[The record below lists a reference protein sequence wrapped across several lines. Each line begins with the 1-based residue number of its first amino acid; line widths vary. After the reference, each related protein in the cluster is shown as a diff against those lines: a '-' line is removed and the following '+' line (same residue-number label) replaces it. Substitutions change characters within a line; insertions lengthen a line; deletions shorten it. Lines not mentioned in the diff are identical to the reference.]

1 MIIDLEL
8 SDVKVKEIAPNH
20 EVLTI
25 TPLPTGYGT
34 TIGTALRRV
43 LLSSLSGY
51 AITAIKIAGIT
62 HEFTTIPGVKDS
74 VVDMILNLKQVRFL
88 IADGDSINA
97 KLSVNKEGKVFAK
110 DIKLPGDMEIANP
123 DLLITTLD
131 KKTKLEID
139 FVIEKGCGFSPVVN
153 RENRKNKEINL
164 IEIDAF
170 FCPVKKVSF
179 NISKARVGQSTDLDK
194 LELEIE
200 TDGTI
205 NPKDALS
212 KSAGILRNYFGLLDP
227 EYLTTEE
234 RKTIKNEEEENIE
247 EEETILG
254 NKSGRKYTP
263 VEVLKLSPRTL
274 NALINNKIDSVEQ
287 LITYTE
293 NKLTNLKGFG
303 AKAMFEVKEALKII
317 DQKLNQETE

>member
-1 MIIDLEL
+1 MMIDLEL
-8 SDVKVKEIAPNH
+8 SDVKIEKIAPNH

-25 TPLPTGYGT
+25 TPLPTGYGP

-43 LLSSLSGY
+43 LLSSLSGS
-51 AITAIKIAGIT
+51 AITAAKITGVS

-74 VVDMILNLKQVRFL
+74 IVDIILNLKQIRFSVPSEE
-88 IADGDSINA
+88 SITA
-97 KLSVNKEGKVFAK
+97 KLSVNKEGKVLAK
-110 DIKLPGDMEIANP
+110 DIKLPGDAKVVNP
-123 DLLITTLD
+123 NLLITTLE

-139 FVIEKGCGFSPVVN
+139 FIIERGCGFSPVIG
-153 RENRKNKEINL
+153 RENRKEKEMDL

-179 NISKARVGQSTDLDK
+179 NVSKARVGQSTDLDK
-194 LELEIE
+194 LEVEIE
-200 TDGTI
+200 TDGTTT
-205 NPKDALS
+205 PKDALS

-227 EYLTTEE
+227 EYLVAEQK
-234 RKTIKNEEEENIE
+234 KTIKTEEEEIV

-287 LITYTE
+287 LITY
-293 NKLTNLKGFG
+293 NDSKLSNLKGFG

-317 DQKLNQETE
+317 GQGLDQETE